1 NTSRGGVGTTK
12 RQVCFSLASTWQVY
26 GGPPPVRG
34 RRMHRPPQD
43 RPSRAECFSV
53 KLHVERSAEA
63 WAWFAGLFE
72 GQGTVVY
79 HRSARHRVRL
89 QLKSSDA
96 DVVKLAQ
103 SRIGGNVFGPYQY
116 RYRDGIER
124 KAFWIWVSDGLDP
137 RDVAAEMWPW
147 LGERR
152 RSRLEE
158 FSLEPADHVPNP
170 TPNPGGDEGP
180 A

>member
-1 NTSRGGVGTTK
+1 MKLT
-12 RQVCFSLASTWQVY
+12 
-26 GGPPPVRG
+26 
-34 RRMHRPPQD
+34 
-43 RPSRAECFSV
+43 V
-53 KLHVERSAEA
+53 KQSAAA

-72 GQGTVVY
+72 GQGTVIY

-89 QLKSSDA
+89 QLKSSDE
-96 DVVKLAQ
+96 DVLKLAQ

-137 RDVAAEMWPW
+137 RDVAAEIWPW

-152 RSRLEE
+152 RSRLAE
-158 FSLEPADHVPNP
+158 FSLGPQEHAA
-170 TPNPGGDEGP
+170 GDAGP
-180 A
+180 V

>member
-1 NTSRGGVGTTK
+1 
-12 RQVCFSLASTWQVY
+12 
-26 GGPPPVRG
+26 
-34 RRMHRPPQD
+34 M
-43 RPSRAECFSV
+43 
-53 KLHVERSAEA
+53 KLNVERSAA

-72 GQGTVVY
+72 AQGTAVY

-89 QLKSSDA
+89 QFKSTDA
-96 DVVKLAQ
+96 DVVQLAQ
-103 SRIGGNVFGPYQY
+103 MRIGGKVFGPYQY

-137 RDVAAEMWPW
+137 RDVAAEIWPW

-152 RSRLEE
+152 RSRLTE
-158 FSLEPADHVPNP
+158 FALAPEPRAPIP
-170 TPNPGGDEGP
+170 TPDGAAGMGS